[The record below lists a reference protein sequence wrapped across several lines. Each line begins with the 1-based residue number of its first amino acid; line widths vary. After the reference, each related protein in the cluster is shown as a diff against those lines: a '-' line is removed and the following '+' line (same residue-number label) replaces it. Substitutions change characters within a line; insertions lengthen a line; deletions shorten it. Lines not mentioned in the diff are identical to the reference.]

1 MRLASNETFIESAID
16 LAIDSTIGDSSS
28 NFTGTPQDIAEQ
40 LSQYLSE
47 TAAERDVQGG
57 TPYAQRQAIRES
69 GLLKLLI
76 PPQLGGLGGNWT
88 EIYKIIRTIAKVDS
102 SIAQVFAFQFL
113 MLASIRLY
121 GAKDQWKGLFSETAK
136 NNLWWGNALNPL
148 DNRTVAS
155 RGEGHLIF
163 NGQKSFCSGATDSDF
178 LIVSAIEQDT
188 NRFIVAAVPTKRA
201 GISLNND
208 WDNMGQRQTDS
219 GSAEFSNLRVEY
231 HELLMNPG
239 PLSSPFSS
247 LRSLVAQLIFT
258 NIYLGIAEGA
268 LEEGVKY
275 TQKNSRV
282 WSASLAKNIQEDPYT
297 LLHYGE
303 FWSSLNAGS
312 VLANHAAELL
322 DNAWQQ
328 DLNLTEGERGNVAL
342 AVFSAKVHITKAGLD
357 VTSRVFEV
365 AGARATTAKLRMD
378 RYWRNL
384 RVYTLHDPVDYK
396 LKDLGDW
403 ALNGTYP
410 TPGFYS

>member
-1 MRLASNETFIESAID
+1 MRLASNETFIYPVNN
-16 LAIDSTIGDSSS
+16 SS
-28 NFTGTPQDIAEQ
+28 NISPKFTGTPQAISEQ

-47 TAAERDVQGG
+47 TAAERDVKGG
-57 TPYAQRQAIRES
+57 TPLEQRQAIRDS

-76 PPQLGGLGGNWT
+76 PKELGGLGGDWT
-88 EIYKIIRTIAKVDS
+88 EIYQIIRTIARVDS
-102 SIAQVFAFQFL
+102 SLAQVFAFQFL
-113 MLASIRLY
+113 MLTSIRLY
-121 GAKDQWKGLFSETAK
+121 GTYDQWERLFRETTSK
-136 NNLWWGNALNPL
+136 NLWWGNALNPL
-148 DNRTVAS
+148 DNRTIAT
-155 RGEGHLIF
+155 RGDGYLVF

-178 LIVSAIEQDT
+178 LIISALEQDT
-188 NRFIVAAVPTKRA
+188 NRFIVAAVPTKRD
-201 GISLNND
+201 GIQLNDD
-208 WDNMGQRQTDS
+208 WDNIGQRQTDS
-219 GSAEFSNLRVEY
+219 GSAEFNNLRVEY

-258 NIYLGIAEGA
+258 NIYLGIAEGSLA
-268 LEEGVKY
+268 ESVKY

-303 FWSSLNAGS
+303 FWSSLNAAS
-312 VLANHAAELL
+312 ILADHAAALL
-322 DNAWQQ
+322 DSAWQQ
-328 DLNLTEGERGNVAL
+328 DLSLTAEERGNVAL
-342 AVFSAKVHITKAGLD
+342 AVFSAKVNITKAGLD

-403 ALNGTYP
+403 ALNGAYP
-410 TPGFYS
+410 TPSFYS

>member
-1 MRLASNETFIESAID
+1 MRLASNKTFIDS
-16 LAIDSTIGDSSS
+16 AIDSTSGDSSPK
-28 NFTGTPQDIAEQ
+28 FTGAPQDIAAQ

-47 TAAERDVQGG
+47 TAAERDVKGG
-57 TPYAQRQAIRES
+57 TPYEQRQSIRES

-76 PPQLGGLGGNWT
+76 PQELGGLDGSWT

-113 MLASIRLY
+113 MLTSIRLY
-121 GAKDQWKGLFSETAK
+121 GAKDQWKGLFAETAK
-136 NNLWWGNALNPL
+136 KNLWWGNALNPL
-148 DNRTVAS
+148 DNRTVAT

-178 LIVSAIEQDT
+178 LIISAIEQDT

-201 GISLNND
+201 GISLNDD

-312 VLANHAAELL
+312 ILADHAAGLL
-322 DNAWQQ
+322 DKAWQQ
-328 DLNLTEGERGNVAL
+328 DLNLTEHERGNVAL
-342 AVFSAKVHITKAGLD
+342 AVFSAKVNITKAGLD

-410 TPGFYS
+410 TPSFYS